1 MLTLMWQQAICAT
14 IEGTLKYLLNK
25 GKYDEVAM
33 NKIVDK
39 RLSILVS
46 DIGMHICLQA
56 STHGILVTTIDEH
69 ADCTIT
75 TSIKSLNELKQGGSL
90 TQLIK
95 QDQLDIDGDI
105 KVAQQYATFFES
117 ISFDIASELAN
128 QIGDV
133 PTHLLSRIAKSG
145 LKKVKF
151 AKKQI
156 SEDAT
161 QWLVHERKWL
171 ATSFELNSFAKD
183 VASVSQ
189 SFDQL
194 DARLNKLVTK

>member
-1 MLTLMWQQAICAT
+1 MLTLMWQQAICAAL
-14 IEGTLKYLLNK
+14 EGTLKYLLSK
-25 GKYDEVAM
+25 GKYDKVAM
-33 NKIVDK
+33 NKIIDK
-39 RLSILVS
+39 RLCIQVS
-46 DIGMHICLQA
+46 DVGMNICVQA
-56 STHGILVTTIDEH
+56 NMHGILVTTINDH

-75 TSIKSLNELKQGGSL
+75 TSVKSLNELKQGGSL

-105 KVAQQYATFFES
+105 KVAQQYAAFFES
-117 ISFDIASELAN
+117 ISFDIASELAK

-145 LKKVKF
+145 LQKAAF
-151 AKKQI
+151 AKQQI

-161 QWLVHERKWL
+161 QWLVHEKKWL
-171 ATSFELNSFAKD
+171 ATSFELDDFAKE
-183 VASVSQ
+183 VASVSK
-189 SFDQL
+189 SFEQL